1 MEKKSKKKSKSH
13 ATTHTVRNVFCA
25 DCSVA
30 TQVFLIL
37 TLFVIGNLSAWQEN
51 VRPKLYVELDTS
63 NFKNCI
69 RVRKLTT
76 TNALCKISLLFDVQL
91 RLRAFDD
98 NTMSFS
104 QSRSIIEFQIN
115 GKIYVAYAKLWE
127 F

>member
-51 VRPKLYVELDTS
+51 
-63 NFKNCI
+63 NCI

-104 QSRSIIEFQIN
+104 QSRSINEFQIN
-115 GKIYVAYAKLWE
+115 GKIYAAYAKLWE